1 MTELVPLSFASGLVS
16 AEQLAVT
23 AVSKGSLARLRSEVA
38 VLLQAISVLD
48 RQVVGQFSLNA
59 ASEDPARLFV

>member
-1 MTELVPLSFASGLVS
+1 MPWSFASGLVS
-16 AEQLAVT
+16 AEQLAVN
-23 AVSKGSLARLRSEVA
+23 ALSKGSLAGLRSAVA